1 MRFLPFIVLLIGM
14 TTFAQSKVGVIDVDF
29 VLNQLPE
36 MDQVRTKMKAY
47 ADQLDV
53 DFGKKLGEYNE
64 LRDAYEA
71 KKESLSKEDLQKEQ
85 KVLIDKE
92 MEIQKFQQNAAQLIE
107 IQQDEYLRPL
117 YQKIGDALNKVAKAE
132 KFTLVQELSA
142 DVVYLDPEYNITMS
156 ILDELGIELSEEVI
170 QE

>member
-71 KKESLSKEDLQKEQ
+71 KKEGLSKEDLQKEQ